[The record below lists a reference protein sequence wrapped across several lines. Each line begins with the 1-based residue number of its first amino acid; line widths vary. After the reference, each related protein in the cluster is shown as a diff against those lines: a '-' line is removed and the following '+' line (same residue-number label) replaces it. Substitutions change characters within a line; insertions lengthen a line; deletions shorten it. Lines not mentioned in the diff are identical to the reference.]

1 MLYHMRRKDREIAD
15 LRVLK
20 KILKSTKYVTIALS
34 KENQP
39 YLVTLSHGY
48 DEDLNCIYFHC
59 AKEGKKIDYL
69 KANNKV
75 WGQALLDHGYA
86 QGECNHNFATVQ
98 FQGKVTFID
107 TPEEKRQALEC
118 MIRHLDTSPET
129 LLARLNMDAV
139 KNIIIGKIKITY
151 MSGKKSKNLTL

>member
-1 MLYHMRRKDREIAD
+1 M
-15 LRVLK
+15 
-20 KILKSTKYVTIALS
+20 
-34 KENQP
+34 
-39 YLVTLSHGY
+39 TLSHGY
-48 DEDLNCIYFHC
+48 DEGLNCIYFHC

-118 MIRHLDTSPET
+118 MIRQLEKNPEPLVARIPKTSPE
-129 LLARLNMDAV
+129 RLKETNFSRID
-139 KNIIIGKIKITY
+139 IEY
-151 MSGKKSKNLTL
+151 MSGKESKKQQ

>member
-1 MLYHMRRKDREIAD
+1 MRRKDREIAD
-15 LRVLK
+15 KRVLK

-48 DEDLNCIYFHC
+48 DEDRNCIYFHC

-75 WGQALLDHGYA
+75 WRQALLDHGYV
-86 QGECNHNFATVQ
+86 QGKCNHNFATVQ

-107 TPEEKRQALEC
+107 TPEEKPQALEC
-118 MIRHLDTSPET
+118 MIRQLEKNPEPLVARIPET
-129 LLARLNMDAV
+129 SSERLKETNFGGID
-139 KNIIIGKIKITY
+139 IEY
-151 MSGKKSKNLTL
+151 MSGKESKKQQ